1 MYALA
6 KDVAQGKRT
15 ELQAASRL
23 QEKFGMNF
31 SSAWGYL
38 RKRKQMLNGE
48 RYTRTMNIAATRYF
62 LENIY
67 KDEGVMGLKQAV
79 SSVRK
84 HAEYYSQQGKS
95 GLPSILAMVDDLEL
109 SLLSSP
115 NQSTIELLEADFEVQ
130 VEAMLSAKQALRRSK
145 LPPPGHKPSHGTAT
159 VKVYQRSAAVVAEV
173 RLRSN
178 GRCESCKKPAP
189 FTKAKDG
196 SPYLEVH
203 HVIRLANGGDD
214 TVQNAIAVCPN
225 CHRFHHFGKQD

>member
-1 MYALA
+1 MPRIGSKEIDAVYALT

-84 HAEYYSQQGKS
+84 LAEYYSQQGKL
-95 GLPSILAMVDDLEL
+95 GLPSILAMVDDLG
-109 SLLSSP
+109 SGP
-115 NQSTIELLEADFEVQ
+115 V
-130 VEAMLSAKQALRRSK
+130 
-145 LPPPGHKPSHGTAT
+145 KP
-159 VKVYQRSAAVVAEV
+159 
-173 RLRSN
+173 
-178 GRCESCKKPAP
+178 
-189 FTKAKDG
+189 
-196 SPYLEVH
+196 
-203 HVIRLANGGDD
+203 LA
-214 TVQNAIAVCPN
+214 
-225 CHRFHHFGKQD
+225 

>member
-1 MYALA
+1 MPRIGSKEIEAVYALA

-84 HAEYYSQQGKS
+84 LAEYYSQQGKL
-95 GLPSILAMVDDLEL
+95 GLPSILAMVDDLG
-109 SLLSSP
+109 SGP
-115 NQSTIELLEADFEVQ
+115 V
-130 VEAMLSAKQALRRSK
+130 
-145 LPPPGHKPSHGTAT
+145 KP
-159 VKVYQRSAAVVAEV
+159 
-173 RLRSN
+173 
-178 GRCESCKKPAP
+178 
-189 FTKAKDG
+189 
-196 SPYLEVH
+196 
-203 HVIRLANGGDD
+203 LA
-214 TVQNAIAVCPN
+214 
-225 CHRFHHFGKQD
+225 